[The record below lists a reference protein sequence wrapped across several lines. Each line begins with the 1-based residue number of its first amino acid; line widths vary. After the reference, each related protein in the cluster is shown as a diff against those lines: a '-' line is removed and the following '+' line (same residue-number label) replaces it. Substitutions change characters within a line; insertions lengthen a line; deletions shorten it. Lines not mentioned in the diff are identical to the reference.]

1 MLARKSSVY
10 TPAEYLAFE
19 EKAETKSEYYDGEI
33 MAMAGVSLNHN
44 RLVRNI
50 SFIIGNGLV
59 GKSCEVF
66 MSDVRV
72 WIEKKRFYVYPD
84 VMVVCGKPK
93 FVKNRTDAITNPQV
107 IIEVLSESTEKYDRT
122 EKFQAYWMLDS
133 LAEYILIDQ
142 YRLRVDYFRQLNE
155 RDWLLRVLTKPEDRL
170 TLESIGLEIPL
181 SDIYR
186 NITWEEENS

>member
-1 MLARKSSVY
+1 MLARKSSFY

-33 MAMAGVSLNHN
+33 MAMAGISLNHN
-44 RLVRNI
+44 RIAGNI
-50 SFIIGNGLV
+50 HTTLNVALRD
-59 GKSCEVF
+59 KPCETF
-66 MSDVRV
+66 MGDIRV
-72 WIEKKRFYVYPD
+72 WIEQRRFYVYPD
-84 VMVVCGKPK
+84 VMVICGQPK
-93 FVKNRTDAITNPQV
+93 FVKGRTDTITNPQV

-186 NITWEEENS
+186 NVAWEEENP